1 MPRYSLLRN
10 TLVLPLFLYVAT
22 SAAACGDARGEAGN
36 AARRGNGGG
45 GPGGPGGGPG
55 GGRGPG
61 GANAR
66 PSPVEVVTV
75 SRGTLARTTT
85 VAGLLEP
92 LRTVGV
98 NAQLSGS
105 LLSVNAEEGNY
116 VREGQT
122 LARIDARELEA
133 QVKSAEASL
142 EFAQS
147 SATRSDELWRQK
159 IITAGEYERDRAA
172 LAAAQASLEQ
182 LKTRL
187 GYATIR
193 APINGVVT
201 EKRLESGDIVSPNTR
216 LFSVADMSMLVS
228 RVMVSELEVT
238 LLKAG
243 AVVDVTV
250 DALGGARVQ
259 GRIRRVFPAADSV
272 TRLVPVEVALTGT
285 ALSQLRPGYTIRATF
300 RLGTRDDALIIPT
313 RAVMGPAGARTVVV
327 VRQGKS
333 ERRMVRVGPDIEG
346 TTQVFEGLALG
357 DTVIVAG
364 QALLRDGSAVRIVPP
379 LSPGESTP
387 AVAPDSPSAAVTP
400 VSSRPLRKSE

>member
-66 PSPVEVVTV
+66 PSPVEVITV

>member
-45 GPGGPGGGPG
+45 GPGGPGGGPA